1 MLSRSN
7 LHEYRI
13 FNGITAFA
21 CHYSNCIILIGNFA
35 ILVKIVIMKTI
46 QTMSHSHTLI
56 DAIVWLSRAFHIY
69 TVRTPKHVPLKCCR
83 CHSAI
88 QIRAYFRHVQYM
100 NDEYVNRREHIHVIS
115 AAFHC
120 QITIKKN
127 ENHPYRIPE
136 KTTTKK
142 VMLWCECRRLLHT
155 YIWQTNART
164 NWNIMCIRIAINRT
178 YRSYATDTQWK
189 DEVKPANNSTT
200 AKWCIFGHMGLI
212 CKV

>member
-1 MLSRSN
+1 MLSRSH
-7 LHEYRI
+7 LHEYQI

-120 QITIKKN
+120 QITIKKTRTIHT
-127 ENHPYRIPE
+127 EYR
-136 KTTTKK
+136 KK
-142 VMLWCECRRLLHT
+142 QQQR
-155 YIWQTNART
+155 
-164 NWNIMCIRIAINRT
+164 
-178 YRSYATDTQWK
+178 
-189 DEVKPANNSTT
+189 
-200 AKWCIFGHMGLI
+200 KWCCGANADGFCIHIYGKRMRVQI
-212 CKV
+212 EI

>member
-1 MLSRSN
+1 MLSRSH

-120 QITIKKN
+120 QITIRKREPSIQNTGKN
-127 ENHPYRIPE
+127 NNKESDVVVRMPTAFAYIYMAN
-136 KTTTKK
+136 
-142 VMLWCECRRLLHT
+142 ECAYKLKYNVHKDCNKQKISVVCNRHTVKRRS
-155 YIWQTNART
+155 QAGE
-164 NWNIMCIRIAINRT
+164 
-178 YRSYATDTQWK
+178 Q
-189 DEVKPANNSTT
+189 
-200 AKWCIFGHMGLI
+200 
-212 CKV
+212 